1 MIRLPPRSTLTDTLF
16 PYTTLFRSMWAAIK
30 TALSG
35 DERRVARRV
44 AAIGQVHVDSRSYPM
59 ENWSVSGILF
69 SGHDGQLA
77 KGQRFKLR
85 IEAQGDRGQIEFN
98 AEAVA
103 VRIGGDKVAAQCF
116 MNDKNKK
123 RTILE

>member
-1 MIRLPPRSTLTDTLF
+1 MFHRRASPHSETDDT
-16 PYTTLFRSMWAAIK
+16 MWAAIK

-85 IEAQGDRGQIEFN
+85 IEAQGDRGQIRSERRRVGKEWVCTCRF
-98 AEAVA
+98 
-103 VRIGGDKVAAQCF
+103 RWSPDH
-116 MNDKNKK
+116 
-123 RTILE
+123 